1 MGKIKI
7 KLPDNSVKEFEAG
20 VSPYD
25 VAKSIGEGL
34 LKASLAA
41 KVNEKTVDLTYPITD
56 DCDIK
61 IITTNDEEG
70 LEVMRHSAAHLM
82 AQAVSRL
89 FPGTKYAIGPSIKD
103 GFYYDF
109 DSSHVFT
116 PEDLEKI
123 EQEMAKISK
132 EDISVKRD
140 DIPKEE
146 AIKLFD
152 KRNDNYKVEILKELD
167 ADNVSIYTQGDFT
180 DLCHGPHVPSTK
192 YVKSFKLLSLA
203 GAYWRGNEKNKQL
216 QRIYGTCFTNDKDLK
231 KYLNKLEEAKKRDHR
246 KIGKEL
252 DLFSF
257 QKEGPGFPF
266 WHAKGT
272 ILFNKLAEYIRKE
285 NDKREYSE
293 IKTPTLLNEELWHK
307 SGHWDN
313 FQENMYFTEIE
324 ETTYSVKPM
333 NCPGGLLVYKS
344 TMHSYREL
352 PLKVAELGNVHRHER
367 SGVLHGLFRV
377 RCFTQDDAHIF
388 CTEEQLEEEVKKT
401 VEYILEVYKDF
412 GFENYT
418 VFIATKPEKAI
429 GSDDVWEF
437 STNTLIKALENMNIP
452 YKIKEGEGAFY
463 GPKIEFNI
471 EDSIERMWQCGTI
484 QVDLSMPG
492 RFDLT
497 YEGSDGQRHTPV
509 MVHRA
514 VFGSLERFIGIL
526 IEHFEGKFPLWLAPV
541 QVKIL
546 PVTESCN
553 EYAQKL
559 LKTLKEKGIRCDAD
573 FRNEKLGYKIRNTQL
588 ERVPFMAIIG
598 ENEVNSGVISLRDL
612 KGNQKQNL
620 STEDFIALF
629 NQRIETKSLNIN
641 L

>member
-34 LKASLAA
+34 AKASLAA
-41 KVNEKTVDLTYPITD
+41 KVNDEKVDLTYPITQ
-56 DCDIK
+56 DCTINL
-61 IITTNDEEG
+61 ITTTTEEG
-70 LEVMRHSAAHLM
+70 LDVIRHSAAHLM

-109 DSSHVFT
+109 DSEHVFT

-123 EQEMAKISK
+123 EEEMSKISG
-132 EDISVKRD
+132 EDIKVERK
-140 DIPKEE
+140 DITKDE
-146 AIKLFD
+146 AIGFFD
-152 KRNDNYKVEILKELD
+152 KRGDNYKVEILKELD
-167 ADNVSIYTQGDFT
+167 TANVSIYTQGNFT
-180 DLCHGPHVPSTK
+180 DLCRGPHVPSTK

-216 QRIYGTCFTNDKDLK
+216 QRIYGTCFTTDKDLK

-266 WHAKGT
+266 WHSKGT
-272 ILFNKLAEYIRKE
+272 VVYNILSDYIRKE
-285 NDKREYSE
+285 NDKRDYTE
-293 IKTPTLLNEELWHK
+293 IRTPTLLNEELWHK

-313 FQENMYFTEIE
+313 FQENMYFTQIDDL
-324 ETTYSVKPM
+324 TYSVKPM

-344 TMHSYREL
+344 SLHSYREL
-352 PLKVAELGNVHRHER
+352 PLKVAELGTVHRHER

-377 RCFTQDDAHIF
+377 RCFTQDDAHVF
-388 CTEEQLEEEVKKT
+388 CTEEQLEEEVINA
-401 VEYILEVYKDF
+401 VEYVIDVYETF
-412 GFENYT
+412 GFEKSQ
-418 VFIATKPEKAI
+418 VFIATKPDKAI
-429 GSDDVWEF
+429 GSDEVWEF
-437 STNTLIKALENMNIP
+437 STNTLIKALENMNMP

-484 QVDLSMPG
+484 QIDLSMPG

-497 YEGSDGQRHTPV
+497 YEGADGQRHTPV
-509 MVHRA
+509 MIHRA
-514 VFGSLERFIGIL
+514 ILGSLERFIGIL
-526 IEHFEGKFPLWLAPV
+526 IEHYEGKFPLWLAPV

-546 PVTESCN
+546 PVTEAFCD
-553 EYAQKL
+553 YAKEL
-559 LKTLKEKGIRCDAD
+559 FKTLKEKGIRCEVD
-573 FRNEKLGYKIRNTQL
+573 FRNEKLGYKIRNAQL

-598 ENEVNSGVISLRDL
+598 ENEAKSKCVSLRDL

-620 STEDFIALF
+620 SLDEFLAFLNEKID
-629 NQRIETKSLNIN
+629 TKSLNIE